1 MENFSFDSTTKKGTK
16 AQRDKNNK
24 ESSPNGS
31 GCQDKEGSIHINE
44 AGSKSTLKDG
54 HQNPSLTETRIT
66 FDMDCLVG
74 DADLEPSR
82 EICPSNSAM
91 DDGATPEHSSAIDAG
106 ASDKANSPLETTI
119 SRELPNIS
127 PSKRLVSPGQVDRE
141 ACAKNDVMPD
151 FSSDYF
157 SYNEPSGGNRS
168 SDEKNVDSMD
178 TNACS
183 NGEQDAS
190 MTLIV
195 GSTCSYKHT
204 ISRNSQHL
212 QAVAVSENI
221 DEPSRGNSSTEE
233 NKVSSVDTDVSGS
246 NGDQDANMILVAGST
261 CIYEHTSESSQDLQA
276 VAISDN
282 ISGERTQDGT
292 EDHVEDDRGKTE
304 LGRTNS
310 HVENSCMTGAIS
322 GIPCDKESQEP
333 GLEILKSSFVR

>member
-1 MENFSFDSTTKKGTK
+1 MENFSFDSTIKKGTK

-44 AGSKSTLKDG
+44 AGSKSTLKDDP
-54 HQNPSLTETRIT
+54 QKPSLTETRIT

-74 DADLEPSR
+74 VADLEPTR

-91 DDGATPEHSSAIDAG
+91 GDGVTPEHSSAIDAG
-106 ASDKANSPLETTI
+106 ASDKANGPLETTI

-127 PSKRLVSPGQVDRE
+127 PSKRLVSPGQVDHE
-141 ACAKNDVMPD
+141 ACTKNDVMPD

-157 SYNEPSGGNRS
+157 SNNEPSGGNPS
-168 SDEKNVDSMD
+168 SAEKNVDSMD

-195 GSTCSYKHT
+195 GSTCTYNHT

-212 QAVAVSENI
+212 QAVSVSENI
-221 DEPSRGNSSTEE
+221 DEPSGGNSSMEE
-233 NKVSSVDTDVSGS
+233 NKVSSMDTDVSGS
-246 NGDQDANMILVAGST
+246 NGDEDANMVSGST
-261 CIYEHTSESSQDLQA
+261 CIYEHTSENSQDLQA

-292 EDHVEDDRGKTE
+292 EDRVEDDIGKTE
-304 LGRTNS
+304 LGQTNS
-310 HVENSCMTGAIS
+310 HVDNSCMTGAVS
-322 GIPCDKESQEP
+322 GIPYDKESQEP
-333 GLEILKSSFVR
+333 ALEILESSFVR